1 MLASFTATLLFAFST
16 ICGHR
21 SARLI
26 GGLEANFW
34 RLCIAALLLGVYS
47 FTFGIGLSGP
57 AFVWFL
63 VSGIIGIGVGDMAL
77 FQALPRLGPR
87 LCSLLTNCLNPFA
100 GILIE
105 WLWLGTTLSA
115 RQVGSIALIVTG
127 VSLAVSP
134 QEHQRLNRRT
144 LGAGLSFSVL
154 AALGTAL
161 GAVLSRKAYAI
172 THEAG
177 AGIDG
182 ANAAFQRIFG
192 GVFLAGIFVLV
203 IKARHLNDPEKL
215 RLDSALP
222 VTRAKWQG
230 VWHWVLLNSLAGQVF
245 GISCMQA
252 GLESTPTGV
261 VLAII
266 SLSPIAVIPLAM
278 IFEKERPTPCSLIG
292 SVIAVAGVIALTAS
306 RRG

>member
-1 MLASFTATLLFAFST
+1 MLAALTASLLFSFST

-21 SARLI
+21 SARMI
-26 GGLEANFW
+26 GGTEANFW
-34 RLCIAALLLGVYS
+34 RLCIAVLLLGIYS

-57 AFVWFL
+57 AFPWFL
-63 VSGIIGIGVGDMAL
+63 VSGIIGIGIGDVAL

-105 WLWLGTTLSA
+105 WLWLGTTLSPL
-115 RQVGSIALIVTG
+115 QFGCIGVIITG
-127 VSLAVSP
+127 VSLALSP
-134 QEHQRLNRRT
+134 KDHPRLNRKS
-144 LGAGLSFSVL
+144 LAAGISFSVI

-161 GAVLSRKAYAI
+161 GAVISRKAYVIANDLGP
-172 THEAG
+172 E
-177 AGIDG
+177 IDG

-192 GVFLAGIFVLV
+192 GMFVAGISVLV
-203 IKARHLNDPEKL
+203 VKARHMGDPEKL
-215 RLDSALP
+215 RFDTALP

-245 GISCMQA
+245 GISFMQQA
-252 GLESTPTGV
+252 LEHTPTGI

-266 SLSPIAVIPLAM
+266 SLSPIGVIPLAI
-278 IFEKERPTPCSLIG
+278 IFEKERPTAQSLVG
-292 SVIAVAGVIALTAS
+292 AVVAVAGVIALTLS
-306 RRG
+306 KQQ

>member
-1 MLASFTATLLFAFST
+1 M
-16 ICGHR
+16 
-21 SARLI
+21 I

-34 RLCIAALLLGVYS
+34 RLCIAVFLLGAYS
-47 FTFGIGLSGP
+47 FTFGIGLAGP
-57 AFVWFL
+57 AFPWFL
-63 VSGIIGIGVGDMAL
+63 VSGVIGIGIGDMAL

-105 WLWLGTTLSA
+105 WLWLGTTLST

-127 VSLAVSP
+127 VCLALSP
-134 QEHQRLNRRT
+134 GEHQRLSRKT
-144 LGAGLSFSVL
+144 LGAGMCFSVI

-172 THEAG
+172 THDLG
-177 AGIDG
+177 TGIDG

-192 GVFLAGIFVLV
+192 GVLVAGIFVLV
-203 IKARHLNDPEKL
+203 LKARHMTNPERL

-222 VTRAKWQG
+222 VTRAKWQA

-245 GISCMQA
+245 GISFMQVA
-252 GLESTPTGV
+252 LENTPTGI

-266 SLSPIAVIPLAM
+266 CLSPIAVIPLAT
-278 IFEKERPTPCSLIG
+278 IFEKERPTPRSVIG
-292 SVIAVAGVIALTAS
+292 AVIAVAGVIALTAS
-306 RRG
+306 RN